1 MRRFVSIL
9 CLIGAAIAL
18 PAVSRADE
26 LNADDTTEVRDVIQA
41 QLAAFEADDAPRAFS
56 FATPQLQEAFG
67 SAESFLSMVRNS
79 YPVVYHH
86 VTVAFLKPDLENGTV
101 VQAVHFTDDEG
112 VLWVA
117 LYHLERQ
124 QDSSWRISGCQ
135 AVQTQGRAA

>member
-9 CLIGAAIAL
+9 CLILGSIGL
-18 PAVSRADE
+18 PAVSRAGE
-26 LNADDTTEVRDVIQA
+26 LSAADSTQVHDVIAA

-67 SAESFLSMVRNS
+67 SAENFLSMVRTS

-86 VTVAFLKPDLENGTV
+86 VTVAFLKPDVENGTV
-101 VQAVHFTDDEG
+101 MQAVHFTDDEG
-112 VLWVA
+112 VLWIA

-124 QDSSWRISGCQ
+124 QDSTWRISGCQ
-135 AVQTQGRAA
+135 AVETKGRAA